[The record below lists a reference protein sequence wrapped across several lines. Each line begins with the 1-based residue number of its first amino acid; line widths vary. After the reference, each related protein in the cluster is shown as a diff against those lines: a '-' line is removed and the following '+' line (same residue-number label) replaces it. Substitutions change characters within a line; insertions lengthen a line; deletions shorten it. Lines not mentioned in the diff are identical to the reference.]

1 MTATTITVPQPVTA
15 TCATCT
21 KTFAPPAIASD
32 RGGDATTCR
41 ACAADKIAAQHR
53 LSADAY
59 IAVNATGVIH
69 K

>member
-1 MTATTITVPQPVTA
+1 MSNAEQWFITMDDELAV
-15 TCATCT
+15 
-21 KTFAPPAIASD
+21 SG
-32 RGGDATTCR
+32 RSLRELGLSGGDATTCR